1 LFKKKEKVS
10 KFKSQN
16 SWHNRFVQSKNNLK
30 SKLFIFDSAIREIQ
44 SNFYMNYR
52 HFRMIDIQLLYTTS
66 SITSSLDNSNLNS
79 LPFELGEF
87 RQLIS
92 RQIEENKKKLRD
104 SYLKESSDYLYN
116 NKDMLESLETC
127 KNEVNEINSFY
138 YKL

>member
-1 LFKKKEKVS
+1 
-10 KFKSQN
+10 
-16 SWHNRFVQSKNNLK
+16 
-30 SKLFIFDSAIREIQ
+30 
-44 SNFYMNYR
+44 
-52 HFRMIDIQLLYTTS
+52 MIDIQLLYTTS